1 MMQEITNFYQ
11 LNIKKA
17 NS

>member
-1 MMQEITNFYQ
+1 MQEITTFYQ

>member
-1 MMQEITNFYQ
+1 MQEITNFYQ

>member
-1 MMQEITNFYQ
+1 MQEITKFHQ

>member
-1 MMQEITNFYQ
+1 MQEIINFYQ